1 MSKEKS
7 KKDPAEL
14 FVNEIKELSSS
25 FTNSLDTFFIDIEKG
40 VDRIFSNHSENNS
53 SKKNKNE

>member
-1 MSKEKS
+1 MSKEKP

-40 VDRIFSNHSENNS
+40 VDRIFSNHSDNNS
-53 SKKNKNE
+53 SKK